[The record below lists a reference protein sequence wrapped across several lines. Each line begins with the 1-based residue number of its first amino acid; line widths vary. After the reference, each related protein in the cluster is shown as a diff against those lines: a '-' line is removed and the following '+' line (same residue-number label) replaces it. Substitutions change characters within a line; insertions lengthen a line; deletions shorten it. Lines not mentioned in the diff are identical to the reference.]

1 MRPIAS
7 RLLTQT
13 AEISA
18 PSTTGRYDG
27 GFDSPVTYSHVL
39 VQPITSRTATSW
51 ALEPGTTGVLYI
63 DAVHSSP
70 AAAPVEGS
78 RVTCAG
84 ITATVG
90 TVKVLNDP
98 CTGAVHHWE
107 VGLR

>member
-1 MRPIAS
+1 M
-7 RLLTQT
+7 QT
-13 AEISA
+13 AKVSA

-27 GFDSPVTYSHVL
+27 DFEAPVTYSHVL
-39 VQPITSRTATSW
+39 MQPITSKTATSW

-70 AAAPVEGS
+70 AVAPAEGS

-98 CTGAVHHWE
+98 RTGAVHHWE